1 MSKVFIEEDSL
12 TAIGDAIRSKTGE
25 SSLLK
30 VTEMPNK
37 INSISGGSEADMS
50 AVLGVDYNKL
60 QYICGDSVT
69 RMPNMI
75 PWANNGSAKLP
86 LQPACGNG
94 ITNMSSVYEDGWMLR
109 GVPVFGN
116 SVQNATNAYK
126 NCTNLSPYNIIIPNS
141 VQRLNFALY
150 SVGSNYSDFS
160 VGEAIMNMTNVKS
173 AQYLFA
179 VNCKCKNITVY
190 GTPYNLGAN
199 PRAQCNNLSF
209 FVGGGAAHNIYCLN
223 FDTYNAFRYNIALT
237 TDEYSASSVSHG
249 SYSYVNI
256 PILTNNT
263 IIYKNYKYNMYTTGR
278 DSQVYYVLPV

>member
-30 VTEMPNK
+30 VAEMPNK

-75 PWANNGSAKLP
+75 PWANNGSAQLP

-94 ITNMSSVYEDGWMLR
+94 ITNMSGAYQNGWMLR

-116 SVQNATNAYK
+116 NVQNAINAYGE
-126 NCTNLSPYNIIIPNS
+126 CTNLSPYNIIIPNS
-141 VQRLNFALY
+141 MRLLTNALY
-150 SVGSNYSDFS
+150 NVGANYSTFS
-160 VGEAIMNMTNVKS
+160 VGEAVMDMTNVKNAS
-173 AQYLFA
+173 SSFGA
-179 VNCKCKNITVY
+179 NCRCQNITIY
-190 GTPYNLGAN
+190 GTPYNLGAYSQT
-199 PRAQCNNLSF
+199 QCNNLSY
-209 FVGGGAAHNIYCLN
+209 FVNGSTTHNIYCLN
-223 FDTYNAFRYNIALT
+223 FDTYNAFRYNVALT
-237 TDEYSASSVSHG
+237 TAEWGGGSASDD

-263 IIYKNYKYNMYTTGR
+263 ITYKNYKYDFYTTGKNAR
-278 DSQVYYVLPV
+278 IFYVLPV

>member
-12 TAIGDAIRSKTGE
+12 TAIGNAIRSKTGE

-30 VTEMPNK
+30 VAEMPNK
-37 INSISGGSEADMS
+37 INSISGGSEVDMS

-69 RMPNMI
+69 RMRNMI
-75 PWANNGSAKLP
+75 PWANNGSAQLP

-94 ITNMSSVYEDGWMLR
+94 ITNMSSVYSDGWMLR

-116 SVQNATNAYK
+116 NVQNAINAYRE
-126 NCTNLSPYNIIIPNS
+126 CTNLSPYNIIIPNS
-141 VQRLNFALY
+141 AQWLNFALY
-150 SVGSNYSDFS
+150 NVGSNYSDTS

-173 AQYLFA
+173 AEYLFG
-179 VNCKCKNITVY
+179 VECRCQNITIY

-199 PRAQCNNLSF
+199 SQAQCNHLSY
-209 FVGGGAAHNIYCLN
+209 FVSGGAAHNIYCLN
-223 FDTYNAFRYNIALT
+223 FDTYNAFRYNVALT
-237 TDEYSASSVSHG
+237 TAEYSAHSVSSV

-263 IIYKNYKYNMYTTGR
+263 ITYKNYKYNMHTTGR
-278 DSQVYYVLPV
+278 NANVFYVLPV

>member
-12 TAIGDAIRSKTGE
+12 TAIGNAIRSKTGE

-69 RMPNMI
+69 RMPNML
-75 PWANNGSAKLP
+75 PLANNGSAKLP

-94 ITNMSSVYEDGWMLR
+94 ITNITGVYQDGWMLR
-109 GVPVFGN
+109 GVPIFGSN
-116 SVQNATNAYK
+116 VTNAK
-126 NCTNLSPYNIIIPNS
+126 NAYRGCTNLSPYNIIIPNS
-141 VQRLNFALY
+141 VRILDNALY
-150 SVGSNYSDFS
+150 DVGLNYSATS
-160 VGEAIMNMTNVKS
+160 IGEAVMNMTNVID
-173 AQYLFA
+173 ARFLFGA
-179 VNCKCKNITVY
+179 NCRCQNITIY

-199 PRAQCNNLSF
+199 SQAQCNNLSF
-209 FVGGGAAHNIYCLN
+209 FVTDSTAHNIYCLN
-223 FDTYNAFRYNIALT
+223 FDTYNAFRYNVAYT
-237 TDEYSASSVSHG
+237 TGEWSASSVS
-249 SYSYVNI
+249 SVTYQYVDI

-263 IIYKNYKYNMYTTGR
+263 ITYKNYKYNMYTTGKN
-278 DSQVYYVLPV
+278 SHVYYVLPV

>member
-94 ITNMSSVYEDGWMLR
+94 ITNMSDVYHDGWMLS

-116 SVQNATNAYK
+116 NVQTAINAYRE
-126 NCTNLSPYNIIIPNS
+126 CTNLSPYNIIIPNS
-141 VQRLNFALY
+141 VRLLSNALY
-150 SVGSNYSDFS
+150 NVGANYSATS
-160 VGEAIMNMTNVKS
+160 VGEAVIDMTNVKDAS
-173 AQYLFA
+173 FLFG
-179 VNCKCKNITVY
+179 VNCRCQNITIY

-199 PRAQCNNLSF
+199 SQARCNNLSF
-209 FVGGGAAHNIYCLN
+209 FVTGSTAHNVYCLN
-223 FDTYNAFRYNIALT
+223 FDTYNAFRYNVSLSTA
-237 TDEYSASSVSHG
+237 EYSASSVSTG
-249 SYSYVNI
+249 IYYYVNI

-263 IIYKNYKYNMYTTGR
+263 ITYKNYKYNMYTTGKNAR
-278 DSQVYYVLPV
+278 VFYVLPV